1 MNLQLISPRLEARI
15 TGVLYFLNLLTGVA
29 AMVLISRKQQSAGDA
44 MNLVASILYTAVT
57 LLLWHLLR
65 NVDSWVSAVAA
76 VVSLLGYWLPLARYE
91 DAYPPLH
98 ITNFLFFGI
107 YCLLIAYLIFRSRFM
122 PNIVGALMACAGVC
136 WLTTLSLHLTH
147 VLGPVP
153 LGIGLLGEGTLIVYL
168 MWFGLDEK
176 QWREQS
182 HALANE

>member
-1 MNLQLISPRLEARI
+1 MNFQPTSPRLEARI
-15 TGVLYFLNLLTGVA
+15 TGVLYLLNLLTGVA
-29 AMVLISRKQQSAGDA
+29 AMVLIGRKQQGAGDA

-65 NVDSWVSAVAA
+65 NVNSWVSSVAA
-76 VVSLLGYWLPLARYE
+76 VVSLLGCWLPLARYE
-91 DAYPPLH
+91 NAYPPLH

-107 YCLLIAYLIFRSRFM
+107 YCLLIAYLIFHSHFM

-168 MWFGLDEK
+168 MWFGLNEER
-176 QWREQS
+176 WLEQT
-182 HALANE
+182 APFA